1 MFTDFLSVSLCLS
14 VIACSRRLMP
24 FVLCMAVLAKTGK
37 TKGFQDVAAVF
48 GPSQER
54 PR

>member
-1 MFTDFLSVSLCLS
+1 MTLDFLSISLCLS
-14 VIACSRRLMP
+14 VVVFSKRLIP
-24 FVLCMAVLAKTGK
+24 FILCLAVLAKTGK